1 MLTGLGGRS
10 DVRAT
15 GFAREQQVR
24 RLQPGIRGG
33 QSFGG
38 ENRNFLLNDDI
49 CQITDTSRD
58 VVGCG
63 HHDSNKYSSSITQLR
78 HYMKDLE
85 QEIGRVEK
93 EFRRTR
99 TNYNVRQGS
108 DAAAA
113 IDIRHSNVECS
124 I

>member
-1 MLTGLGGRS
+1 MADLTYM
-10 DVRAT
+10 
-15 GFAREQQVR
+15 QQV
-24 RLQPGIRGG
+24 LHVNSKSGG
-33 QSFGG
+33 YSLESG
-38 ENRNFLLNDDI
+38 EVKVLVGKTRNFLLNDDI
-49 CQITDTSRD
+49 YQITDTSRD